1 MLFIRLFALAALIAI
16 GGALLAWVLTGNPRY
31 RQVAWNLVIGALG
44 IILLILL
51 VFVAD
56 RFANPAG

>member
-1 MLFIRLFALAALIAI
+1 MLFIRLFALAALFAI
-16 GGALLAWVLTGNPRY
+16 GGTLLAWVLTGNPRY